1 MGNIPEDVV
10 RDMAD
15 IAPMLSVLG
24 YDPFA
29 NPPDY
34 GKPDAWVEDN
44 TSKVCAAY
52 IKILTN
58 FHCVRVCVKFL
69 FRLITFFCFVFR
81 EFFPLFFSFVLCFV
95 FSFFALKSY
104 IAFCVC
110 VLNRNFLLMFVNMSF
125 RFFFLLKIF
134 TVNYEVLVV

>member
-15 IAPMLSVLG
+15 VAPMLSVLG

-52 IKILTN
+52 IIFNN
-58 FHCVRVCVKFL
+58 FCLCSCSFHTVFL
-69 FRLITFFCFVFR
+69 VIV
-81 EFFPLFFSFVLCFV
+81 VLLCYT
-95 FSFFALKSY
+95 STYLLL
-104 IAFCVC
+104 FCVFC
-110 VLNRNFLLMFVNMSF
+110 SKLPFYPTVYFIVLYVFV
-125 RFFFLLKIF
+125 
-134 TVNYEVLVV
+134 